1 MNYAIMLSVKQCNF
15 GSKCFPPSD
24 TKCPTLAAS
33 PSLQAPIISVAPP
46 VAPAVSQQR
55 CATEASDQFWYNL
68 RCRNKK
74 PSPDD
79 TTSSSEVLSS
89 EPVIPLSTGQEQ
101 EAGDCTEAEKDPSAT
116 SSKTDT
122 DPASSDVP
130 PSSIKSDLIS
140 ASQALS
146 THLEQLDNSTQGD
159 NAAVDPLLSSQ
170 PVSPIAASHVHV
182 ASPLGTAEPTDRSLI
197 PDIRKQDSM
206 VELCGHP
213 SPPDTTDPAFPSLS
227 VVAPLLYSTP
237 GNFH

>member
-1 MNYAIMLSVKQCNF
+1 
-15 GSKCFPPSD
+15 
-24 TKCPTLAAS
+24 
-33 PSLQAPIISVAPP
+33 
-46 VAPAVSQQR
+46 
-55 CATEASDQFWYNL
+55 
-68 RCRNKK
+68 
-74 PSPDD
+74 
-79 TTSSSEVLSS
+79 
-89 EPVIPLSTGQEQ
+89 VIPLSTGQEQ

-197 PDIRKQDSM
+197 PGNFCFVMNVLCTYGTYRSERNGNGESAITDI
-206 VELCGHP
+206 
-213 SPPDTTDPAFPSLS
+213 FWS
-227 VVAPLLYSTP
+227 VVTSKFLLSTHNP
-237 GNFH
+237 